1 MNFVTGTNV
10 VAGKK
15 VIAVGMNSITVVD
28 VWVASKVLLNHIH
41 RQYSTNFHLL
51 RKTLR
56 CVKC

>member
-41 RQYSTNFHLL
+41 RRYSTNFHLL

-56 CVKC
+56 

>member
-56 CVKC
+56 